1 MESWTAA
8 DDVRD
13 QRGCSGNGGERGQ
26 QSGAGE
32 KSTHQPHVACLT
44 FGTISSEVKCHD
56 CFFCF
61 FGGGLLSLLSQ
72 FRAPPLCH
80 PLQ

>member
-26 QSGAGE
+26 PSGAGE

-44 FGTISSEVKCHD
+44 LGAISNDREV
-56 CFFCF
+56 
-61 FGGGLLSLLSQ
+61 
-72 FRAPPLCH
+72 
-80 PLQ
+80 